1 MLSTNLCLTSRAL
14 FYLSTLP
21 LPRPA
26 PRQPPEQWR
35 PQPQPTAVPVQQPYV
50 GDLIYNRD
58 EAWDYYQRFVK
69 VGTEWHALYYF
80 AAE

>member
-1 MLSTNLCLTSRAL
+1 
-14 FYLSTLP
+14 
-21 LPRPA
+21 
-26 PRQPPEQWR
+26 
-35 PQPQPTAVPVQQPYV
+35 VQQSYV

-80 AAE
+80 AAECGVDKPCGRPALY